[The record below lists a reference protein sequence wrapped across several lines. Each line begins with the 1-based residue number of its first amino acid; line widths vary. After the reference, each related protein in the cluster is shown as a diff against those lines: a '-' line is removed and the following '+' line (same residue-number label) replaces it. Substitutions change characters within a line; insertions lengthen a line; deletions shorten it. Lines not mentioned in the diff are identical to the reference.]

1 VEDYCVALDTETL
14 EQLVQS
20 VRRFVRERLRPLES
34 LVAIED
40 AVPSDVVS
48 EMRQLGLFGLSIPD
62 EYGGLNLGMY
72 EECLIAFELGGTS
85 PAFRSVFGT
94 NVGIGSQGIVM
105 GGTPAQKARWLPSI
119 ASGEIVTSFALTEP
133 QAGSDAASVQ
143 TRAEPTAAG
152 YRLTGSKRFITNADK
167 AGLFTV
173 IARLTTAATRGDT
186 GLSAFLVPAGA
197 PGLTVHKPYRKM
209 GQQGAHICD
218 VSFDGVF
225 VGADQLLGEPGK
237 GFALAMRVLDRGRLH
252 ISSVCV
258 GAAQRLLDDTVKY
271 AAERTQFGQPIGEFQ
286 LVQGMLADS
295 YAEMR
300 AARALVMETARAFD
314 QGQKSSRDIAAAKL
328 FASEMVGRVADRAVQ
343 VHGGAGYVADYGI
356 ERFYRDVRLFRIYE
370 GTSQIQQLIIARS
383 LLG

>member
-1 VEDYCVALDTETL
+1 
-14 EQLVQS
+14 
-20 VRRFVRERLRPLES
+20 VRERLRPLES
-34 LVAIED
+34 KVAIDD
-40 AVPSDVVS
+40 AVPAGVVA
-48 EMRQLGLFGLSIPD
+48 EMRQLGLFGLSIPE
-62 EYGGLNLGMY
+62 EYGGLNLNMY
-72 EECLIAFELGGTS
+72 EECLIALELGCTS

-94 NVGIGSQGIVM
+94 NVGIGSQGIIM
-105 GGTPAQKARWLPSI
+105 GGTAAQKARWLPSI
-119 ASGEIVTSFALTEP
+119 ASGETVTSFALTEP

-143 TRAEPTAAG
+143 MRAEPTATG

-173 IARLTTAATRGDT
+173 IARLTTAAARGDT
-186 GLSAFLVPAGA
+186 GLCAFLVPADA
-197 PGLTVHKPYRKM
+197 PGLTVHKPYQKM

-218 VSFDGVF
+218 VSFDGVS
-225 VGADQLLGEPGK
+225 VGIDQLLGKPGG

-271 AAERTQFGQPIGEFQ
+271 ARERRQFGHPIGDFQ

-295 YAEMR
+295 YAELR
-300 AARALVMETARAFD
+300 AARALVMDTARAFD
-314 QGQKSSRDIAAAKL
+314 QGKKSTRDIAAAKL

-356 ERFYRDVRLFRIYE
+356 ERYYRDVRLFRIYE